1 MIDCTEWARNP
12 HTRAAPHTSKLSDCV
27 SKRLCVFNQVLEA
40 VRILDD
46 TVYLLHTKQRQACCP
61 GFSALRD
68 VSWAWSRAAGRA
80 RVRLGGVWP
89 TPAHIAATPQQS
101 VLDHTSTYSAERQG
115 CMHRTMCCLCC
126 VIVIF
131 ESNFLK
137 YSNLEQF
144 HFTTTRT
151 HTTDDIAYTQ
161 KERMT

>member
-68 VSWAWSRAAGRA
+68 ASRGRGREPLVVSA
-80 RVRLGGVWP
+80 V
-89 TPAHIAATPQQS
+89 
-101 VLDHTSTYSAERQG
+101 
-115 CMHRTMCCLCC
+115 CLCVC
-126 VIVIF
+126 VSVCALSVECAWDAVRVAI
-131 ESNFLK
+131 SC
-137 YSNLEQF
+137 
-144 HFTTTRT
+144 R
-151 HTTDDIAYTQ
+151 
-161 KERMT
+161 